1 MCTGIPKIIKSMA
14 TNNSPHTI
22 FDTDEDRSYFSVELP
37 INSYFND
44 KNKNQ
49 DEVRDEAQDEAQ
61 DDIYLKELKSLGLNE
76 TELKILRMLK
86 TTIISKKQIAF
97 NLGYKSITGNIKKA
111 IRNLLDK
118 NLIEYTI
125 TDKPTS
131 KNQKYKLR

>member
-1 MCTGIPKIIKSMA
+1 MA
-14 TNNSPHTI
+14 TNNSPHQV
-22 FDTDEDRSYFSVELP
+22 FDTDEDRSYFLVELP
-37 INSYFND
+37 INSHFND
-44 KNKNQ
+44 KNENQDKAQEKVQDKAQ
-49 DEVRDEAQDEAQ
+49 DEVYVQ
-61 DDIYLKELKSLGLNE
+61 ELKALGLNE

-111 IRNLLDK
+111 IRNLLDN

-125 TDKPTS
+125 PNKATS